1 MTRLAT
7 GSSTLATNHPASGT
21 AIASRRL
28 HAENPTMIGPDALA
42 DIYRDLHSNPEL
54 SFAETRTAGI
64 VADFLNELGFE
75 VTPGVGGTGVIGI
88 LRNGDGATALLRAD
102 MDALPVREE
111 TGLPY
116 ASTVTTTDAAGSEV
130 PVMHA
135 CGHDIHVTCL
145 LGACAELAAHRDT
158 WSGTLAVIFQPAEE
172 VAGARAVVDDAF
184 ADKLPPIDVV
194 LGQHVAPIPA
204 GVIGLRSGPAFA
216 ASDTVDIVMR
226 GEGSHGSRPEAS
238 VDPIVMGAAVVMRL
252 QTIVAREIA
261 PTSESAVVTVGTFHA
276 GSKENIIPSEARL
289 GLTVRTYTDDV
300 RDRVLAAIGRIARGE
315 AIASGATEEPLVE
328 VSPDSF
334 PVLVN
339 DPDAVERTRTAL
351 AASGA
356 LIVDPGLVSGSED
369 VGLLAT
375 AVNAPLVYWL
385 LGGQDPADYEGA
397 TTIEELHKRMAE
409 LPANHSP
416 YFAPVI
422 EPTLT
427 NGVNAL
433 VAAAKEWL
441 PPQSA

>member
-1 MTRLAT
+1 MTD
-7 GSSTLATNHPASGT
+7 T
-21 AIASRRL
+21 A
-28 HAENPTMIGPDALA
+28 ALA
-42 DIYRDLHSNPEL
+42 DIYRDLHSHPEL

-64 VADFLNELGFE
+64 VANFLTNLGFD
-75 VTPGVGGTGVIGI
+75 VTTGVGGTGVIG
-88 LRNGDGATALLRAD
+88 LLGNGEGPAALLRAD

-135 CGHDIHVTCL
+135 CGHDVHVTCL
-145 LGACAELAAHRDT
+145 LGACAELAQHRDT

-172 VAGARAVVDDAF
+172 VAGARKVVDDGF

-226 GEGSHGSRPEAS
+226 GQGSHGSRPEAS

-276 GSKENIIPSEARL
+276 GSKENIIPSEAAL

-300 RDRVLAAIGRIARGE
+300 RDRVLAAIDRIARGE
-315 AIASGATEEPLVE
+315 AIASGASDEPLVK

-334 PVLVN
+334 PVLIN

-351 AASGA
+351 SASGA
-356 LIVDPGLVSGSED
+356 LVVDPGLVSGSED
-369 VGLLAT
+369 VGMLAT

-433 VAAAKEWL
+433 VAVAREWL
-441 PPQSA
+441 PPRES

>member
-1 MTRLAT
+1 MLSSDNLA
-7 GSSTLATNHPASGT
+7 A
-21 AIASRRL
+21 
-28 HAENPTMIGPDALA
+28 
-42 DIYRDLHSNPEL
+42 IYRDLHAHPEL

-64 VADFLNELGFE
+64 VADTLTNLGFE
-75 VTPGVGGTGVIGI
+75 VTTGVGGTGVIGL
-88 LRNGDGATALLRAD
+88 LRNGDGPAALLRAD
-102 MDALPVREE
+102 MDALPVKEE

-116 ASTVTTTDAAGSEV
+116 ASTVTATDATGSEV

-135 CGHDIHVTCL
+135 CGHDVHVTCL
-145 LGACAELAAHRDT
+145 LGACSELSQQRDT
-158 WSGTLAVIFQPAEE
+158 WSGTLAVVFQPAEE
-172 VAGARAVVDDAF
+172 VAGARAVVDDGI

-226 GEGSHGSRPEAS
+226 GQGSHGSRPEAS
-238 VDPIVMGAAVVMRL
+238 VDPIVMAAAVVMRL

-261 PTSESAVVTVGTFHA
+261 PTTESAVVTVGTFHA
-276 GSKENIIPSEARL
+276 GSKENIIPSDAAL
-289 GLTVRTYTDDV
+289 GVTVRTYTDDV
-300 RDRVLAAIGRIARGE
+300 RERVLAAVERIARGE
-315 AIASGATEEPLVE
+315 AISSGATEEPLVQ

-334 PVLVN
+334 PVVVN
-339 DPDAVERTRTAL
+339 DPDAVERTRPAL
-351 AASGA
+351 AATGA
-356 LIVDPGLVSGSED
+356 LVVDPGLVSGSED

-385 LGGQDPADYEGA
+385 LGGQDPSDYEGA
-397 TTIEELHKRMAE
+397 TTMDELRQRMAE

-416 YFAPVI
+416 MFAPVI

-433 VAAAKEWL
+433 VSAAREWL
-441 PPQSA
+441 PPH